1 MILKNI
7 KMLKIFEF
15 LTLSVLLIVICKFVN
30 NNISIR
36 SLYMDDLSN
45 YYYFLRQNI
54 FEYSFG
60 VVENQVHYRPVFYFL
75 LYIYFIFIT
84 GNIALSVK
92 INIIIT
98 AMTGVLL
105 YYISKRIK
113 INFVFSILISI
124 MFLFSR
130 FSIFQIGQCIGI
142 IDSVSLILSL
152 FIFILCYDFIHT
164 GKKINLIYLLFF
176 LVCFTHER
184 YMCLFVLLAV
194 SLLLCDKINKKN
206 KLKNFLFLILI
217 ASSIFIIRYILL
229 GFLIPRGTAKTVIT
243 ETFTIKQFLNHIF
256 EQFGYI
262 LGFNSGPDYLCGIPY
277 KDINNITAENIIGI
291 YSIISLWI
299 IFVYFIVKILYL
311 IKTKNIK
318 VFFGDIF
325 FLSYILSCII
335 ASSVTF
341 RLEMRWIYSSYA
353 VFLIY
358 MGYMVTYLFKVLTR
372 TKVVLKIL
380 FVLFFVFQIL
390 TESFYRKYSDNIY
403 FLNDL
408 KETNSLADETIYKF
422 GEEVLHNKKIYIT
435 NKAFRLSGLWYRHFF
450 EPFTGEKNEDIVLNE
465 IENIEEVF
473 ELAKDEN
480 NIVLIEDVENKKYN
494 RFIN

>member
-7 KMLKIFEF
+7 KILKIFEF
-15 LTLSVLLIVICKFVN
+15 LTLSVLLIAICKFVN

-60 VVENQVHYRPVFYFL
+60 VVEKQVHYRPVFYFL

-152 FIFILCYDFIHT
+152 FIFILCYDFIRT
-164 GKKINLIYLLFF
+164 GKKINIIYLLFF

-184 YMCLFVLLAV
+184 YMCLFVLILA
-194 SLLLCDKINKKN
+194 SLLLCDKIDKKN
-206 KLKNFLFLILI
+206 KIKNFLLLILI
-217 ASSIFIIRYILL
+217 ATSIFLIRYFLL

-243 ETFTIKQFLNHIF
+243 ETFTVKQFLRHIF

-262 LGFNSGPDYLCGIPY
+262 LGYNLGPDYLCGIPY
-277 KDINNITAENIIGI
+277 KNINNITAENIISI
-291 YSIISLWI
+291 YSFILLWI
-299 IFVYFIVKILYL
+299 VAMYL
-311 IKTKNIK
+311 IYKIFILFKKKNVKLI
-318 VFFGDIF
+318 FDDIF
-325 FLSYILSCII
+325 FISYILSCIV

-358 MGYMVTYLFKVLTR
+358 MGYMVTYLFKVLTK

-408 KETNSLADETIYKF
+408 KETNSIADSTIYEY
-422 GEEVLHNKKIYIT
+422 GEDVLTNKKIYIT
-435 NKAFRLSGLWYRHFF
+435 NKAFKLSGLWYRHFF
-450 EPFTGEKNEDIVLNE
+450 K
-465 IENIEEVF
+465 
-473 ELAKDEN
+473 
-480 NIVLIEDVENKKYN
+480 
-494 RFIN
+494 